1 MPGWWRGRQNANAG
15 RDANI
20 AGRDQFIADQITVN
34 VGAAGLAVEA
44 ISALPAAPL
53 VGQLIT
59 GLSDPFAVGVHPL
72 IEATWHAKAELPLLP
87 PYIPREHDAKLA
99 ASVAVAQ
106 AGHSAIRVLVG
117 GASSGKTRACWE
129 AIQALPGG
137 WRLWHPVFPDHAEA
151 FLAEMPHI
159 GPRTVVW
166 LNEAQFYLLT
176 AEAALGERVAAGLR
190 DLLRNP
196 ERSPVLVL
204 GTIWPQYWH
213 QLTIPPSEDG
223 GDPHAHARNLLEG
236 RTVPIPEAFTS
247 RDMTALEVAS
257 RSDPRLAEAV
267 RLARDGQVTQF
278 LSGVPVLLERY
289 DSAPPAAKAVIRA
302 AIDARLMGHGPA
314 LPRNL
319 LEAAAPGYLTEE
331 QWDQADEDWLE
342 RALAYAAVPCNGTP
356 GPLTLIRARPAKR
369 LGNLAG
375 DPRPGGK
382 EASDHLRYRLA
393 DYLFQIGYRDP
404 ARTPPPGAF
413 WDAAATAELAP
424 DALAA
429 FAQRAEAYGLYH
441 RTATLARQAT
451 LQGNTQAAATL
462 ISVMDKV
469 DPGTEL
475 IDFFRQAGTHTVFAI
490 TERAIASSNTLEL
503 STVAPLLRVLREIG
517 AGDVAGRLADH
528 AARSIDLSKVGVSDW
543 LGLFRA
549 AEADHAVILLAER
562 AIASSDAL
570 ELSTVAPLLRVLRE
584 IGAGDVAGR
593 LADHAARS
601 IDLSPMAVAK
611 HGFVEILLKA
621 AASNMLPAHTGDS
634 SFHGDHDWLSA
645 LQAAGADQAVDVL
658 ADRIARNTPLTMA
671 SEVAGHLEWLHAVA
685 ADEALSILL
694 ARDPAGNV
702 WLDRE
707 GVDHLLKALR
717 ATGMTHAFTAL
728 AERIAT
734 HADLSTSMRWLQ
746 ALRETGADEAAS
758 KLARRAAADADL
770 ANPYMVGKFLQEFLR
785 AGAMDSIAVLLARD
799 PATHVALE
807 TDPGAVATL
816 LDALRE
822 AQADKAVSKLLA
834 RDPATRV
841 SLQRDGTEKL
851 LRALREVGATAQLTF
866 LADRLVSSTNLA
878 DLTAVGGLLGKLN
891 RGGANDSLPAVIAQV
906 TPQADLSDLHDAY
919 HLFYGLGDI
928 NGDAPALAE
937 LAARVAAEGDPNDL
951 AAPDL
956 LSRFYEMGMLDAVR
970 VLAGRMGAEIRLG
983 DADSL
988 NTLLRIAWNVQADDA
1003 VTALLTRDPSAHV
1016 SIGTFSSMRGIAALL
1031 QALHHVGAR
1040 NAFNVLAN
1048 RLMAELDLA
1057 NGIGNEI
1064 ETDAISDLLA
1074 TLWEAGVGEAA
1085 MTLAGRIADR
1095 GMFLPCRRALPDV
1108 FRFGRNSDGTPSGPW
1123 GWASLG

>member
-490 TERAIASSNTLEL
+490 TERAIASSNT
-503 STVAPLLRVLREIG
+503 
-517 AGDVAGRLADH
+517 
-528 AARSIDLSKVGVSDW
+528 
-543 LGLFRA
+543 
-549 AEADHAVILLAER
+549 
-562 AIASSDAL
+562 L